1 MSGYNERTI
10 VRPGLAFFFDTLGK
24 TTGGTV
30 EGTVSV
36 AVYGKHMIIFSLL
49 FLSLHFYQLVL
60 IQYTLQKSQ

>member
-1 MSGYNERTI
+1 MSGYNEHTI

-36 AVYGKHMIIFSLL
+36 TVYGKHMIIFSLL